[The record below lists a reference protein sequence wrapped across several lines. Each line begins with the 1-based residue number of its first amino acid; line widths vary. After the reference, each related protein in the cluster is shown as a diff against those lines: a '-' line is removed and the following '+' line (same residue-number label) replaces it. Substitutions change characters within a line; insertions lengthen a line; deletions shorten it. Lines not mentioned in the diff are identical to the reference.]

1 METRISR
8 VITIGLSDPIGINGV
23 QADLKTFSAFGVHG
37 ASVITGVMTGSGT
50 RMIDPIDVASQ
61 LDMAVAESGADAIK
75 IGALGNSEVAEVVAG
90 KVAKLGITNIVIDPS
105 PVLSEQTDDE
115 AAPDENIVAY
125 LKSSLLPLGGVVVVD
140 IPECKLITGLTIK
153 NAMGMKAAGK
163 LIHRMGARCVVV
175 SGSELGDEECID
187 YMFDGEKYFELP
199 SERIETPF
207 TRGSGAAYSAAI
219 TAGLAYGR
227 SVEEAAAVAK
237 MYITEAL
244 ATAYSLENET
254 GSIMHLYAWWEA
266 GGSRGYGG

>member
-1 METRISR
+1 METRVPR

-37 ASVITGVMTGSGT
+37 AAAITGVMTSSGT
-50 RMIDPIDVASQ
+50 KVLDPVDVASQ
-61 LDMAVAESGADAIK
+61 LEMAVTESGVDVLK
-75 IGALGNSEVAEVVAG
+75 IGALGNSEVAEIVAG
-90 KVAKLGITNIVIDPS
+90 KIAKLDITNIVIDPS
-105 PVLSEQTDDE
+105 PILSGHTDDE
-115 AAPDENIVAY
+115 ADHDESVVAY
-125 LKSSLLPLGGVVVVD
+125 LKSSLLPLGGVAVVN
-140 IPECKLITGLTIK
+140 ISECELITGLVIK

-187 YMFDGEKYFELP
+187 YMFDGEEYFELP

-237 MYITEAL
+237 MYVTEAL

-254 GSIMHLYAWWEA
+254 GSIRHLYAWWEA